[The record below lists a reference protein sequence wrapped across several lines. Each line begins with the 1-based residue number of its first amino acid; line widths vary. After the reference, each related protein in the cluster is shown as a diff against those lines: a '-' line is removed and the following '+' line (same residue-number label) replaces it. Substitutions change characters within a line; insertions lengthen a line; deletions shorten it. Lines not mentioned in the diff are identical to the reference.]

1 MEEKIDETELVVNVS
16 LSELK
21 RSDSKP
27 CKPSSKGQFIYQRE
41 LAPAREINVYDAKN
55 VYRSQ
60 SEIDR
65 DIMRG
70 QFKIEKTFTTDLN
83 GNLFFLCYDHQLK
96 ET

>member
-16 LSELK
+16 ENLIESN
-21 RSDSKP
+21 
-27 CKPSSKGQFIYQRE
+27 KPSSKGQFIYQRE